1 MRVPGMLET
10 LCDGAQDRSA
20 PELLAAVLR
29 ARPRA
34 AGASVRTVFERP
46 VAPASPSRHAGTG
59 ERSRATSW
67 LHRPSRRYSAIS
79 LARGPSAPCTR
90 LSRSPWGHRRHRRSQ
105 SAPAGAAAGAT
116 APAPPRCSGSAE
128 PQLSAFCQ
136 RGRCSAA
143 IAPGGAG
150 STVRVP
156 AYNPHTQKIHWT
168 AVPAS
173 LGPPLSLGRVSVASA
188 VSATRASAQATRGG
202 GAAGQL
208 GAPQLACARNHS
220 T

>member
-1 MRVPGMLET
+1 MAGDGKRAQQLRAVHRWGADKLMMRVPGMLET

-128 PQLSAFCQ
+128 PQLSAFC
-136 RGRCSAA
+136 
-143 IAPGGAG
+143 PE
-150 STVRVP
+150 P
-156 AYNPHTQKIHWT
+156 
-168 AVPAS
+168 
-173 LGPPLSLGRVSVASA
+173 
-188 VSATRASAQATRGG
+188 RGG
-202 GAAGQL
+202 GVKCGQFGL
-208 GAPQLACARNHS
+208 RRCR
-220 T
+220 